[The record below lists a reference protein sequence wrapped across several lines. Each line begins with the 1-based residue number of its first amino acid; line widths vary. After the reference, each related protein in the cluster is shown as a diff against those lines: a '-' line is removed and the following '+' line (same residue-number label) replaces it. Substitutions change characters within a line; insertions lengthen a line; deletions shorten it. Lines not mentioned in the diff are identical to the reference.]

1 MIVSS
6 WKSQS
11 WAATRQKVQVP
22 PTSRDFST
30 TPSARP
36 SRSLER
42 DFTSPIQLIMRTWNG
57 EGIHGYQPRGRSIS
71 MIFPSAS
78 RSMST
83 MLRGSWMT
91 PKTAMKKAGD
101 SPASLIS
108 AARFSGSS
116 SACRWQSSRK
126 ASTFLRHASH
136 AAGSSGTSRMAG
148 GKPLMICVMG
158 GHLDNLIL
166 RFRFLGFT
174 TTDEGQQG
182 VAALARNRL
191 GVVLLRPEW
200 LGVVLRTHEWQVP
213 GAVEDRLGG
222 VHAKFCL
229 LVRVVDHAPQVGR
242 ALAGG
247 SDDGLA
253 HLVVDARGHLAEGL
267 GGLLGPVVALRPR
280 ADGTA
285 GHLPLGR
292 LPLVVGAGVVQPLGG
307 LGSVVVA
314 EEGPDLVGEGTDLL
328 RVGLQL
334 LAVQAT

>member
-1 MIVSS
+1 MVPSS
-6 WKSQS
+6 
-11 WAATRQKVQVP
+11 V
-22 PTSRDFST
+22 
-30 TPSARP
+30 
-36 SRSLER
+36 
-42 DFTSPIQLIMRTWNG
+42 M
-57 EGIHGYQPRGRSIS
+57 
-71 MIFPSAS
+71 
-78 RSMST
+78 SMSST
-83 MLRGSWMT
+83 FRGSWIA
-91 PKTAMKKAGD
+91 PKIFMKNSGSSA
-101 SPASLIS
+101 ASLMM
-108 AARFSGSS
+108 AARLAGSS
-116 SACRWQSSRK
+116 SAWRCSNSRK
-126 ASTFLRHASH
+126 ARTFRRHASH
-136 AAGSSGTSRMAG
+136 EAASSGIVAIAAGNPRITTGA
-148 GKPLMICVMG
+148 LFMG
-158 GHLDNLIL
+158 RHLDNLIL

-174 TTDEGQQG
+174 TKDEGQQV

-242 ALAGG
+242 ALDGG

-307 LGSVVVA
+307 LG
-314 EEGPDLVGEGTDLL
+314 
-328 RVGLQL
+328 
-334 LAVQAT
+334 